1 MVQARSSFATFEDY
15 LTYEGRL
22 EGYYELVDGELAE
35 LPPESEWN
43 LSLANYLYFLLV
55 AQNFSARLVHPGKC
69 EIQVPILQ
77 PKDPANRF
85 PDLVILR
92 EEHIPVT
99 QRRLTIT
106 LDMPPPQLVAEVVS
120 PGQANRERD
129 YNRKRDQYAVRGIP
143 EYWIIDPEAQTI
155 MVLQLKDDTYGEV
168 GAFQGNIPIPSP
180 TFPRLVLTPV
190 QIFAI
195 A

>member
-1 MVQARSSFATFEDY
+1 MVQSEPRFATFEEY
-15 LTYEGRL
+15 LTYEDGL
-22 EGYYELVDGELAE
+22 DEFYELVDGELVK

-55 AQNFSARLVHPGKC
+55 NQNISPRLIHPGKC
-69 EIQVPILQ
+69 EIQVPVLQ

-92 EEHIPVT
+92 QEHIPIT

-106 LDMPPPQLVAEVVS
+106 FDMLPPQLVAEVVS

-129 YNRKRDQYAVRGIP
+129 YNRKRNQYAMRGIP

-155 MVLQLKDDTYGEV
+155 MVLQLKDDTYVEV
-168 GAFQGNIPIPSP
+168 GIFQGNSPIASP
-180 TFPRLVLTPV
+180 TFPHLVLTPE
-190 QIFAI
+190 QIFSI